1 MNSIS
6 PISSKLFFALAYVF
20 FDRKKSLVFCITFS
34 TLSLVIEML
43 AKIPSFFSCSG
54 AIVTIAGLFL
64 NIKHS
69 LSFHLEIPKINLYNK
84 LAGAGMFGTA
94 TITKEQE
101 EWVDNIISDEIFGV
115 SFMIIGTIVWAYGS
129 FLTEALKQIT

>member
-1 MNSIS
+1 
-6 PISSKLFFALAYVF
+6 
-20 FDRKKSLVFCITFS
+20 
-34 TLSLVIEML
+34 ML

-54 AIVTIAGLFL
+54 AIATIAGLFL

-69 LSFHLEIPKINLYNK
+69 LNFHLKIPKTNLYNK

-101 EWVDNIISDEIFGV
+101 EWVDNIISDEVFGV

-129 FLTEALKQIT
+129 FLTEALRQAA